1 MIPEDTRGIRY
12 WGTTLCG
19 PHVYLW
25 VSLLST
31 GKERL
36 NLSLLLLQRERGE
49 SLMRSEQKLQEMQGW
64 GESERE

>member
-1 MIPEDTRGIRY
+1 MIPEDTRGITY

-19 PHVYLW
+19 PHVYLS

-31 GKERL
+31 GKEG
-36 NLSLLLLQRERGE
+36 STCPFSFFRERGE

-64 GESERE
+64 VESERE